1 MRILVIGKINP
12 AGLEILE
19 KHFELTIRPYL
30 DGQELIDAVPGYEV
44 ILMRVDQFITRQ
56 VIEAA
61 DKLRIIAIASIGTDH
76 IDHQAAAERG
86 ILVFNVPGGSS
97 QSVAETTIGL
107 MLNVTKRLV
116 QANND
121 VKAGIFDRVK
131 YGSQELDGKTL
142 GLVGIGQ
149 IGMRVARLALAF
161 GMKVI
166 ANDPYVRIVY
176 DPGVWDGVT
185 PSRQIEMVGFEELLR
200 RSDIVSLHCPLTDE
214 TRHLI
219 STRELAMMQSH
230 AFLINTARGPVV
242 DEQALRDALVE
253 KRIAGAAV
261 DVFDEEPT
269 RGVPFRTPLLGLDDA
284 SCILSPH
291 IAGVTRESQARIG
304 VIVANRIMDEA
315 KQMGIW
321 NGYGGEDGRLS

>member
-1 MRILVIGKINP
+1 MKILVIGKINP
-12 AGLEILE
+12 AGLELLE
-19 KHFELTIRPYL
+19 QRFELTIRPYL

-61 DKLRIIAIASIGTDH
+61 NRLRVIAVASIGLDH
-76 IDHQAAAERG
+76 IDRAAAAERG
-86 ILVFNVPGGSS
+86 IVVFNVPGGSS
-97 QSVAETTIGL
+97 QSVAETTIAL

-116 QANND
+116 EANND
-121 VKAGIFDRVK
+121 VKASVWDRVK
-131 YGSQELDGKTL
+131 YRSIELEGKTL

-161 GMKVI
+161 GMKLL
-166 ANDPYVRIVY
+166 ATDPYVRMVY
-176 DPGVWDGVT
+176 DPGSWDGVT
-185 PSRQIEMVGFEELLR
+185 PSRQIEMVGLEELLR
-200 RSDIVSLHCPLTDE
+200 RSDIVSLHCPLTGE

-219 STRELAMMQSH
+219 SSRELAMMQPH

-242 DEQALRDALVE
+242 DELALRNALLE
-253 KRIAGAAV
+253 KQIAGAAV

-269 RGVPFRTPLLGLDDA
+269 RGVPFRTPLLGLGNDV
-284 SCILSPH
+284 CLLSPH

-304 VIVANRIMDEA
+304 VIVANRIIDEA
-315 KQMGIW
+315 KRLGI
-321 NGYGGEDGRLS
+321 

>member
-1 MRILVIGKINP
+1 MKILVIGKINP
-12 AGLEILE
+12 AGLQILE

-30 DGQELIDAVPGYEV
+30 DGQELLDAVPGYECL
-44 ILMRVDQFITRQ
+44 LMRVDQFITRQ

-61 DKLRIIAIASIGTDH
+61 DKLRIIAIASIGMDH

-86 ILVFNVPGGSS
+86 IVVFNVPGGSS
-97 QSVAETTIGL
+97 QSVAETTLGL
-107 MLNVTKRLV
+107 IINVTKKLV

-121 VKAGIFDRVK
+121 VKAGVFDRVK
-131 YGSQELDGKTL
+131 YGSLELEGKTL

-161 GMKVI
+161 GMKVL

-176 DPGVWDGVT
+176 DPNVWDGTT
-185 PSRQIEMVGFEELLR
+185 PSARIELVDLEELLK
-200 RSDIVSLHCPLTDE
+200 RSDVVSLHCPLNAE

-219 STRELAMMQSH
+219 SSRELAMMQPH

-261 DVFDEEPT
+261 DVFDAEPT
-269 RGVPFRTPLLGLDDA
+269 RGVPFETPLLGLDDA
-284 SCILSPH
+284 TCLLSPH

-304 VIVANRIMDEA
+304 VIVANRVMAEA
-315 KQMGIW
+315 KKLGIW
-321 NGYGGEDGRLS
+321 NG

>member
-30 DGQELIDAVPGYEV
+30 DGQDLVDGVPGYDV
-44 ILMRVDQFITRQ
+44 ILMRVDQFITRE

-61 DKLRIIAIASIGTDH
+61 DRRRIIAVASIGLDH
-76 IDHQAAAERG
+76 IDREAAAERG

-97 QSVAETTIGL
+97 QSVAEATIAL
-107 MLNVTKRLV
+107 MLNITKRFV

-121 VKAGIFDRVK
+121 VKAGVWDRVK
-131 YGSQELDGKTL
+131 YQSIELEGKTL

-161 GMKVI
+161 GIRVI
-166 ANDPYVRIVY
+166 ASDPYVRIVY
-176 DPGVWDGVT
+176 DPGVWDGIT
-185 PSRQIEMVGFEELLR
+185 PSKQIELVDLDELLR

-219 STRELAMMQSH
+219 SARELAMMQPH
-230 AFLINTARGPVV
+230 AYLINTARGPVV
-242 DEQALRDALVE
+242 DETALRNALLE

-269 RGVPFRTPLLGLDDA
+269 RGVPFRTPLLGLDDGI
-284 SCILSPH
+284 CLLSPH
-291 IAGVTRESQARIG
+291 LGGVTRESQARIG
-304 VIVANRIMDEA
+304 VIVANRIIDEA
-315 KQMGIW
+315 RKLGLW
-321 NGYGGEDGRLS
+321 NGE

>member
-19 KHFELTIRPYL
+19 KHFDLIIRPYL
-30 DGQELIDAVPGYEV
+30 DGQDLIDAVPGYDV

-61 DKLRIIAIASIGTDH
+61 DRLRIIAVASIGLDH

-86 ILVFNVPGGSS
+86 IVVFNVPGGSS
-97 QSVAETTIGL
+97 QSVAEAAVAL
-107 MLNVTKRLV
+107 MMNIMKRLV

-121 VKAGIFDRVK
+121 VKAGIWDRVK
-131 YGSQELDGKTL
+131 YQSLELEGKTL

-149 IGMRVARLALAF
+149 IGMRVARLGLAF

-185 PSRQIEMVGFEELLR
+185 PSRQIELVGLDELLG
-200 RSDIVSLHCPLTDE
+200 RSDIVSLHCPLTEE

-219 STRELAMMQSH
+219 SERELAMMQPH
-230 AFLINTARGPVV
+230 AYLINTARGPVV
-242 DEQALRDALVE
+242 DELALRNALLE

-269 RGVPFRTPLLGLDDA
+269 RGVPFRTPLLGLDD
-284 SCILSPH
+284 SVCILSPH
-291 IAGVTRESQARIG
+291 LGGVTRESQARIG

-315 KQMGIW
+315 KKLGLW
-321 NGYGGEDGRLS
+321 RSDE